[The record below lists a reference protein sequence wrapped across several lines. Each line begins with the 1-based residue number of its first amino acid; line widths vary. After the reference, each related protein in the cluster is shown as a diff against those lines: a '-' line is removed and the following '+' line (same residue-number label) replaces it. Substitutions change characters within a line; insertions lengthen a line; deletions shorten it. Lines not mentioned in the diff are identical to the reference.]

1 MNSSNPL
8 LSLNRHYESLA
19 FGPCP
24 RYPQIAAT
32 PSPFHTLSVLGASR
46 AETSHVPKQALV
58 TVLVI
63 VAGNPTLQVPA
74 LRTVD
79 YNLQGG
85 RQRIFTEQHASTHD
99 ACMRFSCE
107 RLNCALPQCRSASYS
122 SSSSNNSEGERASS
136 TKTMFSRLSPD
147 KSLSS
152 IASSPHP
159 GKISKDY
166 RLQRCNNYNLQHR
179 SRTGLRR
186 SEGTIPTDTKE
197 DSAAPCEGNKRRQ
210 NMNCAT

>member
-1 MNSSNPL
+1 M
-8 LSLNRHYESLA
+8 
-19 FGPCP
+19 
-24 RYPQIAAT
+24 PQIS
-32 PSPFHTLSVLGASR
+32 PDSCNPFHTLSVLGASC

-85 RQRIFTEQHASTHD
+85 RQRIFTEQHASTYD

-159 GKISKDY
+159 GKISKKTIVTTVQQ
-166 RLQRCNNYNLQHR
+166 LQ
-179 SRTGLRR
+179 
-186 SEGTIPTDTKE
+186 P
-197 DSAAPCEGNKRRQ
+197 AAP
-210 NMNCAT
+210 